1 MIESIEKKYTPEGCN
16 PFMWICKYDD
26 GKYVEE
32 FESDGKEN
40 SFTKIE
46 KDKVSELHLIGNGFH
61 SMFDVKD
68 GCFVLNE
75 DTKVEFVIILG
86 ENKKLITSI
95 PDELYNDIIQYKGFY
110 TDGVSNLNDVNLV
123 CHTCSYHIG
132 WKKQFTIDENTS
144 LFFKAILSVVI
155 GKGIKFEIKLSSN
168 NDFDANFKVS
178 LITNGDR
185 GLKEYIKKISLH
197 KNKSCNFNINLS

>member
-68 GCFVLNE
+68 GCFILNE
-75 DTKVEFVIILG
+75 DTKVEFAIILG

-144 LFFKAILSVVI
+144 LFFKVILSVVI
-155 GKGIKFEIKLSSN
+155 GKGIKFEIKLSSKRN
-168 NDFDANFKVS
+168 
-178 LITNGDR
+178 
-185 GLKEYIKKISLH
+185 
-197 KNKSCNFNINLS
+197 